1 MGKMSGSYFDA
12 ERHRGG
18 ISGDPSS
25 GGLGKKKVSRMWV
38 IRELCKKKYG
48 TVRPTAI
55 QLNTVIRDWN
65 LNRYTIDG
73 KKRSKE
79 EITKAMQIAYAS
91 IK

>member
-1 MGKMSGSYFDA
+1 MSGSYFDA

-18 ISGDPSS
+18 TSVGPDMA
-25 GGLGKKKVSRMWV
+25 GKKKVSRMWV
-38 IRELCKKKYG
+38 IREICKKKYG